1 VALDD
6 NIFYAAFFLPSAAA
20 VLIFFMKYVAAIVQ
34 ARARRATDDAYREIA
49 AKAADAQA
57 QSSAALLS
65 LGTTLAEIQSRLV
78 MVEKILKDVD

>member
-1 VALDD
+1 MALDD

-34 ARARRATDDAYREIA
+34 ARARRATDDAYREVA
-49 AKAADAQA
+49 AKAAEAQA
-57 QSSAALLS
+57 ESSAALLS
-65 LGTTLAEIQSRLV
+65 VGTKLAEIQSRLA